1 LNVVYLLDPFVKV
14 TNNIK
19 YLGLSTY
26 HEINDKNEFT
36 VLPSTV
42 IYLLSGK
49 KHRFV
54 VENNSQIL
62 GEKTT
67 NPESTIANTKWAFIL
82 SWLWG
87 EVLKAK
93 ENEELK
99 VWADLGGG
107 NDNISELGIGQ
118 QYRAAKTIEITPE
131 QDDVWLGSF
140 HRMEVFSTR
149 PNKGLFFHFVV
160 IDKPKIYLAYFDKQ
174 SIKPEVKNF
183 TINDGYYSYGQV
195 IKFYVATHMLPMK
208 IGEQY
213 SEKYGKVDTETSFEN
228 LEFEIELT
236 DESHNPLLEEP
247 ILKGKLVDYSPIVKE
262 AEGYTRIS
270 SGTANIQYEFPIFI
284 DTKWKDNI
292 HNKKDKTKA
301 YSVTIKIINTKT
313 KKEYPFTPNM
323 NQIRRVADNKKDF
336 DDIEVSPIFMV
347 KYESMDTILSQM
359 EDKKSNMIQYI
370 GDIDYN
376 NKESNPCAY
385 SKITINNGEKD
396 FEIFNEYKLSGKEIK
411 DSTQGIIDIVCGDKE
426 TKDIKITAKFLPSKD
441 DAEEHVRTD
450 KNGFKCQMI
459 LNDGKPHNGIYDVFK
474 MNWVVGQWV
483 PSQDPALFAEH
494 YMKMIGLGNKP
505 SFFHPSNGSSSPKL
519 EWNKSDQE
527 AKGIES
533 PNKNEYQNVSVAGI
547 QGLAEETDYTI
558 SEAEDSI
565 TLKLKYN
572 YNKSYDDK
580 ILNYL
585 YGEQEYLTKGFF
597 DENFK
602 NIWVIRYLLKW
613 VKNERISQTYFVPV
627 TTCRYLNQIAQ
638 IRAYPDMKWVI
649 NFNYNIETPLYYKA
663 TTPLVEHYSSFNE
676 GKINTSNNNKRK
688 EILDKKISNGLQ
700 HYVGRKTTFG
710 LYVECE
716 VSGEDEVFK
725 LGNEFGEKYREMC
738 APLFFLVESLDN
750 TLGISDAEEENRRLL
765 NAPSTK
771 KGLLGRLSALP
782 MSFELNPPSLGLG
795 VGIGYSTSQN
805 GNITYEVDA
814 RIKADPIIGAKV
826 TLDILAL
833 GSKLKPWGAIVDAL
847 DIASWLINFCS
858 AGKIEIDYKV
868 EVRFTAE
875 IKLVG
880 KKTKEETK
888 TEPAEYESEAKFTY
902 NLADR
907 NLDFHGG
914 IQGKILGEIEIST
927 SVKIKAN
934 IKDAQGKPAEEPKN
948 ITELSIGVKASSS
961 VSLTCPF
968 KLNKEGKLDLD
979 LEFSGVKLEIWF
991 KAGLN
996 MDEEDSEEP
1005 DKIVPL
1011 IPKVNFKKS
1020 IEF

>member
-1 LNVVYLLDPFVKV
+1 MYLLDPFVKV

>member
-1 LNVVYLLDPFVKV
+1 MEQHISF
-14 TNNIK
+14 
-19 YLGLSTY
+19 LS
-26 HEINDKNEFT
+26 K
-36 VLPSTV
+36 
-42 IYLLSGK
+42 
-49 KHRFV
+49 
-54 VENNSQIL
+54 
-62 GEKTT
+62 
-67 NPESTIANTKWAFIL
+67 
-82 SWLWG
+82 
-87 EVLKAK
+87 
-93 ENEELK
+93 
-99 VWADLGGG
+99 
-107 NDNISELGIGQ
+107 
-118 QYRAAKTIEITPE
+118 
-131 QDDVWLGSF
+131 
-140 HRMEVFSTR
+140 
-149 PNKGLFFHFVV
+149 
-160 IDKPKIYLAYFDKQ
+160 
-174 SIKPEVKNF
+174 
-183 TINDGYYSYGQV
+183 V

-213 SEKYGKVDTETSFEN
+213 SEKYGKIDTETSFEN

-236 DESHNPLLEEP
+236 DENHNPLLEDP

-262 AEGYTRIS
+262 AEGHTRIS
-270 SGTANIQYEFPIFI
+270 NGTANIQYEFPILI
-284 DTKWKDNI
+284 DTKWKDDI
-292 HNKKDKTKA
+292 HTKDEKTKA
-301 YSVTIKIINTKT
+301 YSVTIKIVNTKT
-313 KKEYPFTPNM
+313 KHEYFFTPNM
-323 NQIRRVADNKKDF
+323 SQIRRVADNKRDF

-370 GDIDYN
+370 GDIDYSY
-376 NKESNPCAY
+376 KESNPCAY

-396 FEIFNEYKLSGKEIK
+396 FEVFNEYKLSVKKIK
-411 DSTQGIIDIVCGDKE
+411 DDTQRIVDIVCGDKE
-426 TKDIKITAKFLPSKD
+426 TKDIKISAMFLLSKD
-441 DAEEHVRTD
+441 GAEDHVRTD

-459 LNDGKPHNGIYDVFK
+459 LNDGKLHDGIYDVFK
-474 MNWVVGQWV
+474 MNWIVGQWV
-483 PSQDPALFAEH
+483 PSKDPALFAEH
-494 YMKMIGLGNKP
+494 YMKMIGLGQKP

-533 PNKNEYQNVSVAGI
+533 PDKKDYQTVSVAGV
-547 QGLAEETDYTI
+547 QGLSEGTDYTLN
-558 SEAEDSI
+558 EADDSI

-572 YNKSYDDK
+572 YNKSYDDN

-627 TTCRYLNQIAQ
+627 TTCRYPNQIAK
-638 IRAYPDMKWVI
+638 IGVYPDMKWVI

-663 TTPLVEHYSSFNE
+663 STPLVEHYSGFNE

-688 EILDKKISNGLQ
+688 EILDKKVSNGLQ

-716 VSGEDEVFK
+716 VSGEDDVFK

-738 APLFFLVESLDN
+738 APLLWMVNKLDSD
-750 TLGISDAEEENRRLL
+750 LGVSDAKKEAGKIRTGS
-765 NAPSTK
+765 AP
-771 KGLLGRLSALP
+771 KGLKARLSALP
-782 MSFELNPPSLGLG
+782 MSFTLNPPSLSLG
-795 VGIGYSTSQN
+795 FGIGYSTSQN

-826 TLDILAL
+826 TLDVLAL
-833 GSKLKPWGAIVDAL
+833 GSKLKPWGAIIDAL

-880 KKTKEETK
+880 KKTKEETE

-902 NLADR
+902 NFADR

-914 IQGKILGEIEIST
+914 IQGPILGEIEIST

-934 IKDAQGKPAEEPKN
+934 IKDAQGKPAEEPKDVA
-948 ITELSIGVKASSS
+948 ELSIGVKASSS
-961 VSLTCPF
+961 VTLTCPF

-1011 IPKVNFKKS
+1011 IPKVNFKES